1 MKRFRMSEAL
11 LDVWKG
17 VPQTKCTAPMYYIH
31 QWIRVCMTHQWLP
44 HIGELIRSKKVSF
57 QTSVCNRYN
66 IYIYIY
72 IYIYMHIYIYIYI
85 YIYMHIYIYICTYIT
100 EYSIESFFD
109 NFTRPLRNF
118 MSMFVCKNIEDEE
131 VCVKAR
137 WTTSVNGCF
146 YNFDFFLLEEHLVW
160 LARLNAYSFIISV
173 ETKYFFYWYFDS
185 IKAKNRK

>member
-44 HIGELIRSKKVSF
+44 HIGELIRSKKLSF
-57 QTSVCNRYN
+57 QTSVYNRYN
-66 IYIYIY
+66 
-72 IYIYMHIYIYIYI
+72 
-85 YIYMHIYIYICTYIT
+85 IYIYICTYIT

-109 NFTRPLRNF
+109 NFRRPLRNF

-173 ETKYFFYWYFDS
+173 ETKYFFYWYFAS